1 MTEVVEWLEIDIK
14 LIWPPGWAKSV
25 NFVLIKQKCDLCKY
39 GSECYQVSGFTDLD
53 VSQYLS
59 LDVLFFLFVLI

>member
-14 LIWPPGWAKSV
+14 LIWPLGWAKSV

-59 LDVLFFLFVLI
+59 LDVLFFLLVLI